1 MKRVIGSIAGICLLL
16 VIGCAPGNLSTREK
30 RSGVG
35 AVGGATTGGAPGT
48 AGAQPSAGAAIGGS
62 LGLVTGVL
70 VGDQLQGQEN
80 RPADQ
85 QRQIE
90 ASQAEIQRQRRD
102 MKNCGVK
109 ANTSRFVWFG

>member
-1 MKRVIGSIAGICLLL
+1 MEYAIGSIAGILLIL
-16 VIGCAPGNLSTREK
+16 VIGCAPGDLNTREK

-35 AVGGATTGGAPGT
+35 AVGRAPGM
-48 AGAQPSAGAAIGGS
+48 AAAQPGAGAAIGGS

-80 RPADQ
+80 RQADQ

-90 ASQAEIQRQRRD
+90 GNQAESQRQRRD
-102 MKNCGVK
+102 MQKLRRQGEY
-109 ANTSRFVWFG
+109 